1 MELSR
6 RELLKLTGVLGA
18 GGLVMACGEDPP
30 GGGRCTPNGARAEA
44 ISSNHGHTATVPA
57 ADINANAP
65 KTYSI
70 QGTSNHDHT
79 LSLTAEQLTQ
89 LAQGQSVTVTST
101 TDASHSHTVTLVCA

>member
-6 RELLKLTGVLGA
+6 RKFLKLTVVLGA
-18 GGLVMACGEDPP
+18 GGLVMACGEGAAE
-30 GGGRCTPNGARAEA
+30 GGNCTQNGAKAGA
-44 ISSNHGHTATVPA
+44 ISSNHGHRAIVPA

-79 LSLTAEQLTQ
+79 LSLTAEQLAQ
-89 LAQGQSVTVTST
+89 LAQGQSVTVTSS
-101 TDASHSHTVTLVCA
+101 TDASHAHTVTLVCA

>member
-1 MELSR
+1 MKLSR
-6 RELLKLTGVLGA
+6 KEFLKLTVILGA
-18 GGLVMACGEDPP
+18 GGLVMACGEDTAE
-30 GGGRCTPNGARAEA
+30 GGNCTQNGAQAGT

-70 QGTSNHDHT
+70 QGTSNHNHT
-79 LSLTAEQLTQ
+79 ISLTAEQLAQ

-101 TDASHSHTVTLVCA
+101 TDASHAHTVTLVCA